1 MNGYAWP
8 ALPGLCIGVGAA
20 LAMAA
25 LGPLLA
31 RAQPGAWMRVL
42 GWAAVLLAVA
52 LGPFLAPHEPAG
64 NRMLLQ
70 CALLYFAMKVLVQAE
85 ARLAG
90 RHVPTGLA
98 WLGFAFLWPGMRPWA
113 FAGARAPRR
122 GGGHGGGRW
131 VREGLLSMLLGAALL
146 VDAHLLVQA
155 GVHDAWVAVVAMGGL
170 GFVIAFGAMR
180 VQAGLWRMAGRR
192 VQPVFDEPLKA
203 TSLVE
208 FWTRRWNLAFS
219 EMLQVAVERPV
230 RRALGPRLSFTLAFL
245 ASGLLHDLA
254 FSVPARGGYGLP
266 TLYFVLHASLV
277 ALEPRVPWARLPGG
291 LHLRHAAAVLAV
303 LGLVPLLFHLP
314 AMRALVIPLVD

>member
-8 ALPGLCIGVGAA
+8 GLAGLSTGLGAA
-20 LAMAA
+20 LAMAL

-31 RAQPGAWMRVL
+31 RAAPGAWMRLL
-42 GWAAVLLAVA
+42 GWSGVLLSAA
-52 LGPFLAPHEPAG
+52 LGPFLVPHEPAG

-90 RHVPTGLA
+90 RRVPTGLA

-113 FAGARAPRR
+113 FTGARAPSR
-122 GGGHGGGRW
+122 GGARW
-131 VREGLLSMLLGAALL
+131 VREGLLSMLLGAAML
-146 VDAHLLVQA
+146 VDAHLLVRA

-219 EMLQVAVERPV
+219 EMLQVTVERPV
-230 RRALGPRLSFTLAFL
+230 RRKLGPRLSFTLAFL

-266 TLYFVLHASLV
+266 TLYFVLHATLV
-277 ALEPRVPWARLPGG
+277 ALEPRIPWQRLPGG
-291 LHLRHAAAVLAV
+291 RHLRHAAAVLAV

>member
-8 ALPGLCIGVGAA
+8 APTGLLLGGAAA
-20 LAMAA
+20 LAAVL
-25 LGPLLA
+25 LGGWLA
-31 RAQPGAWMRVL
+31 GARPGRWMRVL
-42 GWAAVLLAVA
+42 GWAGVLLAA
-52 LGPFLAPHEPAG
+52 ACGPWAVPGEPAG

-70 CALLYFAMKVLVQAE
+70 CAWLYFAMKVLVQAE
-85 ARLAG
+85 ARIAG
-90 RHVPTGLA
+90 RPVPHGLDWA
-98 WLGFAFLWPGMRPWA
+98 AFVLLWPGMRPWS
-113 FAGARAPRR
+113 FATRNAPARHGA
-122 GGGHGGGRW
+122 RW

-146 VDAHLLVQA
+146 VDAHLLARA

-180 VQAGLWRMAGRR
+180 VQAGLWRLAGRR
-192 VQPVFDEPLKA
+192 VQPFFDEPLKS
-203 TSLVE
+203 TSLAE

-219 EMLQVAVERPV
+219 EMLQVAIERPV
-230 RRALGPRLSFTLAFL
+230 RTVLGPRRSFALAFL

-254 FSVPARGGYGLP
+254 FSVPSGGGLGLP
-266 TLYFVLHASLV
+266 TLYFVLHALLV
-277 ALEPRVPWARLPGG
+277 ALEPRVPWQRLPLG